1 LVPVRAELADYY
13 KEQHGTVYL
22 TLRFMPKA
30 DLSHYQGREE
40 AYVKHY
46 LLEKYLPDWA
56 YKVGRNGTPLYIS
69 MVSLGRGEPLI
80 PIMRTLHLLGPLIL
94 YARVNWACKNEV

>member
-1 LVPVRAELADYY
+1 MGRSTSPSDSCLKLISHIIKDAKKRTSNITCW
-13 KEQHGTVYL
+13 KNIFL
-22 TLRFMPKA
+22 TGPTKL
-30 DLSHYQGREE
+30 
-40 AYVKHY
+40 
-46 LLEKYLPDWA
+46 
-56 YKVGRNGTPLYIS
+56 GRNGTPLYIS